1 MIALLAMAALIVP
14 SSPAEAERYYGSWS
28 STCDTGLLCEVN
40 SSLGHPANPL
50 VRISV
55 LREAGP
61 GAKVRISVSN
71 LDGSPPGPHSIVID
85 DHGYGLVEHTPS
97 VWGVLPGHDLAVARA
112 LAKARKVYVVDGPK
126 RYPIFPD
133 GTAAALRDMDAR
145 QGRAGTVT
153 AIVARGAGPASLV
166 PAPPPL
172 PVRFEARRPRHGLVI
187 RPRQQLVAAWRRA
200 AECDPELDPP
210 TNPPQSWPVD
220 HRSAVILVP
229 CWLGGHNS
237 YYLVKVGTRA
247 DGSDARDAE
256 FDFHAAITERS
267 GPTAPPGNPGR
278 DERTGRLVSGQHGGL
293 AYPSTYEEWVW
304 DGQRF
309 RIVEGSTSY
318 GSTFRARVRQR

>member
-153 AIVARGAGPASLV
+153 AIVARGAGAASLV

-172 PVRFEARRPRHGLVI
+172 PVRFEARRPRHGLTL
-187 RPRQQLVAAWRRA
+187 RPSRQRLAAWRRA
-200 AECDPELDPP
+200 VDCSPDPEGLFPPESWALDE
-210 TNPPQSWPVD
+210 
-220 HRSAVILVP
+220 RSAVIVLA
-229 CWLGGHNS
+229 CWSGGRNS
-237 YYLVKVGTRA
+237 TYLVKIGTKA
-247 DGSDARDAE
+247 DGSDARDAA
-256 FDFHAAITERS
+256 FDFAEHVDEWS
-267 GPTAPPGNPGR
+267 GPTAPPYNPRR
-278 DERTGRLVSGQHGGL
+278 DPDTGRLVSGVNGGL
-293 AYPSTYEEWVW
+293 VFRSVEEEWVW

-309 RIVEGSTSY
+309 RLVKGSSSN
-318 GSTFRARVRQR
+318 GSTFRARVKRR